1 MGNSN
6 VHSANNAGRQ
16 STLEDFLIDCLPTL
30 KAKNKE
36 IQDGIAEIL
45 FRRDEILRGLN
56 RA

>member
-6 VHSANNAGRQ
+6 VHSANNAGTQ
-16 STLEDFLIDCLPTL
+16 SIREDFLIDCLPTL

-36 IQDGIAEIL
+36 IQDRIAEIL

>member
-1 MGNSN
+1 MDKTN
-6 VHSANNAGRQ
+6 VQSANGAGRQ

-36 IQDGIAEIL
+36 IQDRIAEIL